1 MVIIIG
7 TNKLKYDILFVG
19 VVCLQIVCKLLFVIA
34 IDVEYQ
40 FEVYAEQQ
48 NNNNNRFIY
57 NHSDIDQLTI
67 KTNTTTTINN
77 GSYNPARFLIP
88 IKLNVNTTSV
98 IKWLDIDK
106 SNNITTKQQPTISTA
121 FAAALKKANRP
132 LLVNRKIN
140 SQKYDKT
147 ILETIDNELQK
158 VYIDI
163 DRNIT
168 TTKPTT
174 NTTASYPGYILKL
187 AASLNLTQSS
197 DLKQLNQSYVSIC

>member
-48 NNNNNRFIY
+48 NNNNRFIY